1 MLCDKGLPC
10 SVFSPLS
17 STAKFC
23 FGKYAI
29 NRNQHCQ
36 ELSFCGSKCLLQRS
50 PAQSQYYGQ
59 PLVNHGQP
67 CAFQWV
73 VVHWSIINASLH
85 FCQRKSLL
93 PDLRSILHV
102 IKPNPRSIKSFEI
115 NCVSSSAVS
124 NWDCH
129 YWCLIIVALVS
140 DQLLF
145 KSLVLDQLLFQVNTS
160 TWIRLSRICTMMT
173 SSQTTYNHL
182 RKIPY
187 TQFWQSL
194 FQCHYQGQPM

>member
-23 FGKYAI
+23 SGKYAI

-50 PAQSQYYGQ
+50 PCPKSILRPTIGQ
-59 PLVNHGQP
+59 PWSTLVKHGQP

-93 PDLRSILHV
+93 DFYLIS
-102 IKPNPRSIKSFEI
+102 E
-115 NCVSSSAVS
+115 VSSIPIQVTCDKTKSTINKKLWNKLCFLISCVEIGVS
-124 NWDCH
+124 
-129 YWCLIIVALVS
+129 L
-140 DQLLF
+140 
-145 KSLVLDQLLFQVNTS
+145 LVLDHRRSHVGSIAF
-160 TWIRLSRICTMMT
+160 
-173 SSQTTYNHL
+173 
-182 RKIPY
+182 
-187 TQFWQSL
+187 
-194 FQCHYQGQPM
+194 